1 MKGVTLVE
9 VIVSG
14 FVLGLFLLFSL
25 QPLIT
30 ANRATE
36 MNRERQQRE
45 FLAHQL
51 LQQAVLVPEARLQ
64 PAGGQLKLQTGREGG
79 RTLNWT
85 LKIEETDA
93 NQVPLSVVVTD
104 ATTGDT
110 TTLTSTRFVSGG
122 YHNE

>member
-122 YHNE
+122 Y